1 MKGKGLTPLRTAFL
15 GILFGLVTCSY
26 PILPGAQSS
35 TGSESSAQDEL
46 QGKFL
51 VAQPQVND
59 PRFAKSII
67 LLIDHSGSTGSMGL
81 VINKV
86 MGKLNS
92 AEILENLELEPL
104 ERQEELPIFFGG
116 PVELNHGFIL
126 HTSETL
132 VETSRSVGENL
143 AFSADAETVRL
154 LISGKGPQRYLI
166 AFGYAGWAPGQLET
180 ELERGDWSVMP
191 ADLDIVFTENP
202 EDSWDLLMKDQVFRL

>member
-1 MKGKGLTPLRTAFL
+1 MKGKGLTPVKAAFL

-35 TGSESSAQDEL
+35 TEGDSTFQDEL

-67 LLIDHSGSTGSMGL
+67 LLIDHSSSAGSMGL
-81 VINKV
+81 VVNKV
-86 MGKLNS
+86 MGKLDS
-92 AEILENLELEPL
+92 AEVLENLELEPL
-104 ERQEELPIFFGG
+104 DREEKLTIFFGG

-126 HTSETL
+126 HTCETS
-132 VETSRSVGENL
+132 VETSRNVSENL

-166 AFGYAGWAPGQLET
+166 AFGYAGWAAGQLET
-180 ELERGDWSVMP
+180 ELERGDWRIMP